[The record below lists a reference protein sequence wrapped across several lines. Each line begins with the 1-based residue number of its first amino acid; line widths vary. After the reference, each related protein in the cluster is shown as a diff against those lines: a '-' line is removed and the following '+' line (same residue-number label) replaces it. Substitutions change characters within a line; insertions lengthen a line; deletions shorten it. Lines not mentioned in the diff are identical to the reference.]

1 MLGVLR
7 APAAGG
13 AVERVDRPPLVR
25 RDDAARLHDGLCRER
40 IFGEHAKVHL
50 AGVGRADVVSLLLVL
65 PDVAV
70 DVGARRH
77 RLRLERFELT
87 ECGGIELVRDDA
99 PQVILERQFV
109 YDGEGAAAVAK
120 NLQRAAVGAR
130 LDFER

>member
-1 MLGVLR
+1 MSTPKYTWQASVAQMSYPSFLYW
-7 APAAGG
+7 
-13 AVERVDRPPLVR
+13 
-25 RDDAARLHDGLCRER
+25 
-40 IFGEHAKVHL
+40 
-50 AGVGRADVVSLLLVL
+50 

-77 RLRLERFELT
+77 RLRFERFELT
-87 ECGGIELVRDDA
+87 ERRGIELVRDDA
-99 PQVILERQFV
+99 PQVILEWQFV